1 MAEEKKDLYWPCPSH
16 CAQVVTP
23 LSFFPRA
30 VPLVSREIPLFG
42 PDGSDTPGGPPVGA
56 GSSVAAKAVWSREV
70 EKGLSGQRA

>member
-1 MAEEKKDLYWPCPSH
+1 MEVKDPYWPSPSH

-42 PDGSDTPGGPPVGA
+42 PNGSDTPGGPPVGA
-56 GSSVAAKAVWSREV
+56 GLVGGRKESVV
-70 EKGLSGQRA
+70 EGGWDGGVEPKR